1 MLYAIRKSNMAY
13 ARSQVISDAAA
24 TLEPP
29 LGAARDVPL
38 RDVNPRGPRMGAAE
52 LRELDS
58 LRAVNAHLLRELAAM
73 KAREAEA
80 QKLAE
85 RDGLTGLYNRRR
97 MLELLEAAISDA
109 VLQDLH
115 VGLLFIDLNG
125 FKAINDKYG
134 HAAGDKI
141 LTTVATRISARVR
154 TGDICCR
161 YGGDEF
167 VVVLPGVP
175 DPFPVSRV
183 ADAIRER
190 VSLPYWIGND
200 QQQLT
205 ASIGESMYPYH
216 GENAALLVHRA
227 DEAMYR
233 LKSRIVRPRPSA
245 PRSEPRLARRRNDRT
260 KPRSGGSL

>member
-1 MLYAIRKSNMAY
+1 MAY
-13 ARSQVISDAAA
+13 AQPHLISDEDQSLEASSRDLAA
-24 TLEPP
+24 P
-29 LGAARDVPL
+29 
-38 RDVNPRGPRMGAAE
+38 RDVNSRGRRTSSAE
-52 LRELDS
+52 LREIES
-58 LRAVNAHLLRELAAM
+58 LRATNAHLLRELAAM
-73 KAREAEA
+73 KAREVET

-85 RDGLTGLYNRRR
+85 RDALTGLYNRRR

-109 VLQDLH
+109 LLQDLH

-125 FKAINDKYG
+125 FKGINDKYG

-141 LTTVATRISARVR
+141 LITVATRIAARVR

-175 DPFPVSRV
+175 DPFPVNRV

-190 VSLPYWIGND
+190 VSLPYWIGD
-200 QQQLT
+200 QQQQLT
-205 ASIGESMYPYH
+205 ATIGESMYPYH

-233 LKSRIVRPRPSA
+233 LKSRIVRPA
-245 PRSEPRLARRRNDRT
+245 PPAARASEQRLNRRRNDKL
-260 KPRSGGSL
+260 KPRSGGTR

>member
-1 MLYAIRKSNMAY
+1 MAY
-13 ARSQVISDAAA
+13 AETQVAPDDDTLPGPAPRDAAA
-24 TLEPP
+24 
-29 LGAARDVPL
+29 
-38 RDVNPRGPRMGAAE
+38 NSRGRRITSAE
-52 LRELDS
+52 LREIES
-58 LRAVNAHLLRELAAM
+58 LRAMNAHLLRELAAV
-73 KAREAEA
+73 KAREAET
-80 QKLAE
+80 KRLAD

-97 MLELLEAAISDA
+97 MLELLEGAISDA

-141 LTTVATRISARVR
+141 LTAVATRISARVR
-154 TGDICCR
+154 TGDVCCR

-175 DPFPVSRV
+175 DPSPVSRV

-190 VSLPYWIGND
+190 VSLPYWIGNE

-216 GENAALLVHRA
+216 GENAAKLLHRA

-233 LKSRIVRPRPSA
+233 LKARIVRPGSGVA
-245 PRSEPRLARRRNDRT
+245 PVPERLTRRRNDKSKR
-260 KPRSGGSL
+260 PGGAS